1 MYGRP
6 VGHKRFFFLSVVA
19 FFLLLLL
26 LLFSLQ
32 KFKVCFLLFKNSG
45 KCFPSTPKFLH
56 ALQARESLTG
66 RREMIPLSFLSVL
79 HSSSKSHGLSV
90 HSSFRSSPPPLHAV
104 RSGAL

>member
-1 MYGRP
+1 MMYGRP

-66 RREMIPLSFLSVL
+66 RREMIPLSFLL
-79 HSSSKSHGLSV
+79 CSSLTIEV
-90 HSSFRSSPPPLHAV
+90 TWTTYAQRV
-104 RSGAL
+104 